1 MTKQDP
7 YVMLAKETL
16 ELYVRTGKRPDIHDY
31 DLPKEMTDKKA
42 GVFVSIKTKN
52 GQLRGCIGTIY
63 PYAKNIAEEI
73 VNNAISAGTRD
84 PRFYPVREEELS
96 DLVYSVDVLM
106 EPEKIESLNE
116 LDVKKYGVIVRK
128 GFRSGLLLPDLE
140 GVDTSEDQVRIALMK
155 AGIGPHENYT
165 MERFEVVRHGEP

>member
-116 LDVKKYGVIVRK
+116 LDVKIRRNRK
-128 GFRSGLLLPDLE
+128 KRFSIRVASSRFGGSRHAGGSSSHRFDESRYRS
-140 GVDTSEDQVRIALMK
+140 S
-155 AGIGPHENYT
+155 
-165 MERFEVVRHGEP
+165 

>member
-42 GVFVSIKTKN
+42 GVFVSIKTKA

-140 GVDTSEDQVRIALMK
+140 GVDTPEDQVRIALMK